1 MKKIILT
8 YGSLSG
14 IVISA
19 MVLLTFT
26 VFSPDMKYGEII
38 GYSTMIIAF
47 STIYVGIK
55 SCRDNHL
62 DGHINFG
69 KALKIG
75 IGICL
80 VASMFYISLWMIMS
94 ETIAKDF
101 MSNYFQ
107 QSIDQINASNLSA
120 ADTKIKIDEVKGFQ
134 EMYKNPLV
142 KIGMTFLEIFPVG
155 FLISLIS
162 AFLLKNK
169 EESK

>member
-1 MKKIILT
+1 MKKLILT

-26 VFSPDMKYGEII
+26 VFSPNMKYGELI

-47 STIYVGIK
+47 STIYIGIK
-55 SCRDNHL
+55 SHRDNHL
-62 DGHINFG
+62 NGNINFG
-69 KALKIG
+69 QALKIG
-75 IGICL
+75 VGICL
-80 VASMFYISLWMIMS
+80 VASFFYITLWLIMS

-101 MSNYFQ
+101 MTNYFQ
-107 QSIDQINASNLSA
+107 QSIDQIKDSNLSEA
-120 ADTKIKIDEVKGFQ
+120 EMTVKIDDIKGFQ
-134 EMYKNPLV
+134 EMYKNPFV

-162 AFLLKNK
+162 AFLLKNNK
-169 EESK
+169 ELN